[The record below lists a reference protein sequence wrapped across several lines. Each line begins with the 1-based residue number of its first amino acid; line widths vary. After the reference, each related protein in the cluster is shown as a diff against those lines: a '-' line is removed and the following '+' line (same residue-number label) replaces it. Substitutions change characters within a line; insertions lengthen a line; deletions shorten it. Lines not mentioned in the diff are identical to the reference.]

1 MTGIGGCRSSGAFTA
16 DPLLFTGSGKLISV
30 TGMSFVTTGPPV
42 DNTADV
48 LLHDCLTAGA
58 ANAANTIAVLY
69 VGTTA
74 TAGNFVEADMHGVTF
89 KNGIF
94 AEVTHVAGNSTKFL
108 VTFN

>member
-1 MTGIGGCRSSGAFTA
+1 MTGIGGCRSTGAFTA
-16 DPLLFTGSGKLISV
+16 DSLLFTGSGKLISV
-30 TGMSFVTTGPPV
+30 TGMSFVTGGPV
-42 DNTADV
+42 DNSAYV
-48 LLHDCLTAGA
+48 VLHDCLNAGA
-58 ANAANTIAVLY
+58 ANAANTIGVLY

-94 AEVTHVAGNSTKFL
+94 AEVTHVAGTATKFL

>member
-1 MTGIGGCRSSGAFTA
+1 MTGIGGCRSTGAFSG
-16 DPLLFTGSGKLISV
+16 DSLLFTGSGKLISI
-30 TGMSFVTTGPPV
+30 TGMSFVTGGPV
-42 DNTADV
+42 DNSAYV
-48 LLHDCLTAGA
+48 VLHDCLTAGA
-58 ANAANTIAVLY
+58 ANAANTIGVLY

-94 AEVTHVAGNSTKFL
+94 AEVTHVAGTATKFL

>member
-1 MTGIGGCRSSGAFTA
+1 MTGIGGCRSTGGFTA
-16 DPLLFTGSGKLISV
+16 DSLVFTGSGKLISV
-30 TGMSFVTTGPPV
+30 TGLSFVTSCPV
-42 DNTADV
+42 DNSAYV
-48 LLHDCLTAGA
+48 VLHDCLTAGA
-58 ANAANTIAVLY
+58 ANAANTIGVLY
-69 VGTTA
+69 VGTTE

>member
-1 MTGIGGCRSSGAFTA
+1 MTGIGGGRRTGAFTA
-16 DPLLFTGSGKLISV
+16 DSLRFTGSGKLISV
-30 TGMSFVTTGPPV
+30 TGMSFVTSGPV
-42 DNTADV
+42 DNSAYV
-48 LLHDCLTAGA
+48 VLHDCLTAGA
-58 ANAANTIAVLY
+58 ANAANTIGVLY

-94 AEVTHVAGNSTKFL
+94 AEVTHVAGTATKFL

>member
-16 DPLLFTGSGKLISV
+16 DTLLFTGSGKLISI
-30 TGMSFVTTGPPV
+30 TGMSFVTSGPV
-42 DNTADV
+42 DNSGYV
-48 LLHDCLTAGA
+48 VLHDCLTSGA
-58 ANAANTIAVLY
+58 ANAANTIGVLY

-74 TAGNFVEADMHGVTF
+74 TGSNFAEADMHGIKF

-94 AEVTHVAGNSTKFL
+94 ADVTHVAGTATKFL